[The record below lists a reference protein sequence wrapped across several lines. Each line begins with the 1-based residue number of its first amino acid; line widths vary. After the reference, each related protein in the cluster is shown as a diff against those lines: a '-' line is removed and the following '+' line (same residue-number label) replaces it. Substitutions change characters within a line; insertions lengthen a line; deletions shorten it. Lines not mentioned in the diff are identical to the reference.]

1 MWDRIILSFI
11 SQAAMPIINGCNIM
25 PCYKLTTLFTITHKA
40 ALNLI
45 RSIHECMLY
54 SAHLHQRTL
63 HLVSYKV
70 CVHVCVEWVEGPP
83 AEQLHYTD
91 RCFRETGSDLQQ
103 CASTQPD
110 RQQSNEALVSPA
122 SCTCPEA
129 WTAEEPAQSVCMSLN
144 VLLFVSIIVI

>member
-1 MWDRIILSFI
+1 MLIIHGS
-11 SQAAMPIINGCNIM
+11 NIM
-25 PCYKLTTLFTITHKA
+25 PSYKVTTLFTITHKT

-54 SAHLHQRTL
+54 SPHLHQCML
-63 HLVSYKV
+63 HPVSYKV
-70 CVHVCVEWVEGPP
+70 CVYVCVEWVEGPP

-91 RCFRETGSDLQQ
+91 RCFRETGSDLQP
-103 CASTQPD
+103 CASTQTD

-129 WTAEEPAQSVCMSLN
+129 WTAAPPAQSVCVALN
-144 VLLFVSIIVI
+144 VLLFNFIILILIELSILSAMPTA